1 MGKKTKTIRKN
12 TRKPS
17 RKMNK
22 KTIKNTNR
30 KYGKKGGV
38 LPVAFKANPVSSNF
52 IPAAVYKPNI
62 PNYSPNPL
70 VTVYGE
76 KTPPSVL
83 AKYMNPKKPSSK
95 RFIFFSPKHSIDIAH
110 ANVTPPPP
118 KEPGTGKLTITYDD
132 DKNND
137 NNNNNDDD
145 TINELKRNVFEEILS
160 AEQAARDNKTD
171 FDEEI
176 DKMQLKM
183 INNKKLHKNNKTQ

>member
-1 MGKKTKTIRKN
+1 
-12 TRKPS
+12 
-17 RKMNK
+17 MNK

-38 LPVAFKANPVSSNF
+38 LPVTFKVKPVSSNF
-52 IPAAVYKPNI
+52 IQAAVYNKPNI

-83 AKYMNPKKPSSK
+83 AEYMNPKKPRSK

-110 ANVTPPPP
+110 ANITPPP
-118 KEPGTGKLTITYDD
+118 KKPGTGKLTITYDD
-132 DKNND
+132 KNND
-137 NNNNNDDD
+137 NNNNNDN
-145 TINELKRNVFEEILS
+145 TINEFKRNVFEEIIS

-176 DKMQLKM
+176 NNMQLM
-183 INNKKLHKNNKTQ
+183 INNKKLHKKQ